1 MNSLQY
7 SAFIFAF
14 ADEIKAACKINL
26 LLLMLLV
33 FVFYRVI
40 LVSLMKKIA
49 DDIMIKHSP
58 VG

>member
-1 MNSLQY
+1 
-7 SAFIFAF
+7 
-14 ADEIKAACKINL
+14 
-26 LLLMLLV
+26 
-33 FVFYRVI
+33 VFYRVI